1 MRILFN
7 IIFSAILII
16 GIGRILGAFPQPV
29 EAQKEM
35 ACLGRL
41 SNYYRCVVRCHPIL
55 YTQSSGSIR
64 NDVLSVDESI
74 PY

>member
-16 GIGRILGAFPQPV
+16 GLVGFWALFLNLWKPK
-29 EAQKEM
+29 KEM
-35 ACLGRL
+35 ACLGGL